1 MTFGSFLIGYE
12 RQNHLKVA
20 GVRTHLI
27 VCLAAA
33 MIMIVSKY
41 GFNDIL
47 SHEGIAP
54 DPSRSAAQIISGVSF
69 LGAGIIFVHKREI
82 TGFTAAE
89 IWAAAA
95 VEMAIVAGM
104 YVIGILA
111 TILIL
116 LVQII
121 FHKQYRWIPTVWE
134 SWLISKIQK
143 IMHEYHI
150 EIMNFKVS
158 HNQST
163 IILELLVKLPTS
175 FPLEDMLTLFD
186 KNNDIISIEIK

>member
-1 MTFGSFLIGYE
+1 MH
-12 RQNHLKVA
+12 Q
-20 GVRTHLI
+20 
-27 VCLAAA
+27 
-33 MIMIVSKY
+33 
-41 GFNDIL
+41 
-47 SHEGIAP
+47 
-54 DPSRSAAQIISGVSF
+54 
-69 LGAGIIFVHKREI
+69 REI

-134 SWLISKIQK
+134 SWLI
-143 IMHEYHI
+143 
-150 EIMNFKVS
+150 
-158 HNQST
+158 
-163 IILELLVKLPTS
+163 
-175 FPLEDMLTLFD
+175 
-186 KNNDIISIEIK
+186 

>member
-1 MTFGSFLIGYE
+1 MTFGSFLIRYE

-41 GFNDIL
+41 GFNNIL

-134 SWLISKIQK
+134 SWLI
-143 IMHEYHI
+143 
-150 EIMNFKVS
+150 
-158 HNQST
+158 
-163 IILELLVKLPTS
+163 
-175 FPLEDMLTLFD
+175 
-186 KNNDIISIEIK
+186 

>member
-1 MTFGSFLIGYE
+1 MTFGSFLIRYE

-41 GFNDIL
+41 G
-47 SHEGIAP
+47 HEGIAP

-89 IWAAAA
+89 FWAAAA

-134 SWLISKIQK
+134 SWLI
-143 IMHEYHI
+143 
-150 EIMNFKVS
+150 
-158 HNQST
+158 
-163 IILELLVKLPTS
+163 
-175 FPLEDMLTLFD
+175 
-186 KNNDIISIEIK
+186 

>member
-82 TGFTAAE
+82 TGFTAE
-89 IWAAAA
+89 NLGSCGSRNGNC
-95 VEMAIVAGM
+95 MGM

-121 FHKQYRWIPTVWE
+121 FHKQYR
-134 SWLISKIQK
+134 
-143 IMHEYHI
+143 
-150 EIMNFKVS
+150 
-158 HNQST
+158 
-163 IILELLVKLPTS
+163 
-175 FPLEDMLTLFD
+175 
-186 KNNDIISIEIK
+186 

>member
-111 TILIL
+111 HYFNFVSSNYFSQTILL
-116 LVQII
+116 DSHSMGELVN
-121 FHKQYRWIPTVWE
+121 
-134 SWLISKIQK
+134 LG
-143 IMHEYHI
+143 
-150 EIMNFKVS
+150 
-158 HNQST
+158 
-163 IILELLVKLPTS
+163 
-175 FPLEDMLTLFD
+175 
-186 KNNDIISIEIK
+186 

>member
-54 DPSRSAAQIISGVSF
+54 DPSRSAAQIISG
-69 LGAGIIFVHKREI
+69 HKREI

-134 SWLISKIQK
+134 SWLI
-143 IMHEYHI
+143 
-150 EIMNFKVS
+150 
-158 HNQST
+158 
-163 IILELLVKLPTS
+163 
-175 FPLEDMLTLFD
+175 
-186 KNNDIISIEIK
+186 

>member
-82 TGFTAAE
+82 TGFTAA
-89 IWAAAA
+89 
-95 VEMAIVAGM
+95 G
-104 YVIGILA
+104 
-111 TILIL
+111 T
-116 LVQII
+116 
-121 FHKQYRWIPTVWE
+121 
-134 SWLISKIQK
+134 
-143 IMHEYHI
+143 
-150 EIMNFKVS
+150 
-158 HNQST
+158 
-163 IILELLVKLPTS
+163 
-175 FPLEDMLTLFD
+175 D
-186 KNNDIISIEIK
+186 

>member
-33 MIMIVSKY
+33 MI
-41 GFNDIL
+41 
-47 SHEGIAP
+47 
-54 DPSRSAAQIISGVSF
+54 SGVSF

-82 TGFTAAE
+82 AGFTAAE

-134 SWLISKIQK
+134 SWLI
-143 IMHEYHI
+143 
-150 EIMNFKVS
+150 
-158 HNQST
+158 
-163 IILELLVKLPTS
+163 
-175 FPLEDMLTLFD
+175 
-186 KNNDIISIEIK
+186 

>member
-47 SHEGIAP
+47 SHEGIAA

-104 YVIGILA
+104 YVI
-111 TILIL
+111 
-116 LVQII
+116 
-121 FHKQYRWIPTVWE
+121 
-134 SWLISKIQK
+134 
-143 IMHEYHI
+143 
-150 EIMNFKVS
+150 
-158 HNQST
+158 
-163 IILELLVKLPTS
+163 
-175 FPLEDMLTLFD
+175 
-186 KNNDIISIEIK
+186 

>member
-95 VEMAIVAGM
+95 VEMAIVAG
-104 YVIGILA
+104 ILA

-134 SWLISKIQK
+134 SWLI
-143 IMHEYHI
+143 
-150 EIMNFKVS
+150 
-158 HNQST
+158 
-163 IILELLVKLPTS
+163 
-175 FPLEDMLTLFD
+175 
-186 KNNDIISIEIK
+186 